1 MRANNDCLL
10 CLRNEP
16 GMAQTGLVHFVVS
29 VQLRTSAM
37 TKTTTSNVLEGC
49 VSSMPLC
56 RTLTYPNLCP
66 KTLTV
71 LPQDNALQ
79 LSLKKPG

>member
-29 VQLRTSAM
+29 VQLRTSAG
-37 TKTTTSNVLEGC
+37 TETTTSNVLEGC
-49 VSSMPLC
+49 VSSIVIIQHQL
-56 RTLTYPNLCP
+56 LP
-66 KTLTV
+66 KNSYTT
-71 LPQDNALQ
+71 ATGQ
-79 LSLKKPG
+79 LFTAFTKKPG

>member
-49 VSSMPLC
+49 VSSMPL
-56 RTLTYPNLCP
+56 TNINIT
-66 KTLTV
+66 
-71 LPQDNALQ
+71 A
-79 LSLKKPG
+79 

>member
-29 VQLRTSAM
+29 VQLRTSAR
-37 TKTTTSNVLEGC
+37 TTSSNVLEWC
-49 VSSMPLC
+49 VSSIVIDQHQHYSVILSQPLPKKLLHYC
-56 RTLTYPNLCP
+56 HRTIIY
-66 KTLTV
+66 
-71 LPQDNALQ
+71 
-79 LSLKKPG
+79 SFH